1 MEEVVYSTDSLIH
14 IILTEITLINLISGF
29 LYLMEILM

>member
-1 MEEVVYSTDSLIH
+1 MEEVDCSIDSLIRT
-14 IILTEITLINLISGF
+14 ILMETTLVNLMSGF